1 MSFSWRTAITSER
14 SALFR
19 CIYCVDS
26 RGLITKGRG
35 NLNDEKERYA
45 VHTVEEVGGVHTDL
59 YSAVC
64 AIKPTALIGVSTIGG
79 AFTPAVLKKMAEF
92 NERPIISALSN
103 PTSKAECTAS
113 AAYEHTQGRC
123 VFSSG
128 SPFGVI
134 PGALPGGVDAHP
146 GQGNNAY
153 IFPGIA
159 LGVVASKAKRIPQK
173 MFLVAAETLA
183 SLVDEDEFA
192 HGCMFPYLSRIHE
205 ASIEIAVKV
214 AETAEALKLNTIEAP
229 AGWRAA
235 VVTETY
241 NAEYSDIV
249 AV

>member
-1 MSFSWRTAITSER
+1 MLALAGPFAPVTYKGKEYIT
-14 SALFR
+14 
-19 CIYCVDS
+19 
-26 RGLITKGRG
+26 
-35 NLNDEKERYA
+35 
-45 VHTVEEVGGVHTDL
+45 
-59 YSAVC
+59 
-64 AIKPTALIGVSTIGG
+64 
-79 AFTPAVLKKMAEF
+79 
-92 NERPIISALSN
+92 
-103 PTSKAECTAS
+103 
-113 AAYEHTQGRC
+113 
-123 VFSSG
+123 
-128 SPFGVI
+128 
-134 PGALPGGVDAHP
+134 